1 MKIDIL
7 TSNGTPI
14 ELIRFFQSGD
24 KQYLIYSDD
33 NNIPDEQ
40 GHVIIRVAEI
50 GNSGKISANAVDDLD
65 WGNVTTI
72 IKNIVNANRNNQGLP
87 IRDLDY
93 NVLEGIEIFGSKAL
107 KLMPKYVEFLKQNQP
122 YFEQKKLENIVKNN
136 DEMATNSINV
146 DTISNVDNYNN
157 DLSSSTEGAIEIP
170 NALVDGATQQQNTM
184 ENNQILNEANPIVD
198 DNDYQRLYKDQVE
211 LVKQLKSEIEIYRNK
226 LEMLKSIINN

>member
-65 WGNVTTI
+65 WGNITTI

-93 NVLEGIEIFGSKAL
+93 NVLDGIQVFGSKAL
-107 KLMPKYVEFLKQNQP
+107 KLMPKYVEL
-122 YFEQKKLENIVKNN
+122 
-136 DEMATNSINV
+136 D
-146 DTISNVDNYNN
+146 
-157 DLSSSTEGAIEIP
+157 
-170 NALVDGATQQQNTM
+170 
-184 ENNQILNEANPIVD
+184 
-198 DNDYQRLYKDQVE
+198 R
-211 LVKQLKSEIEIYRNK
+211 KSVV
-226 LEMLKSIINN
+226 